1 MDNQIQNSIVSF
13 IWGIAD
19 DCLRD
24 VYVRGK
30 YRDVIL
36 PMTVIR
42 RLDAMLEDT
51 KTDVLKM
58 KDTMDKAGITNQ
70 WPALCNAADQAFCN
84 ASPFLL
90 KDLTS
95 RAKKQTLKADFEAY
109 LDGFSPNVQEILEK
123 FKFRNQI
130 DTMIDADISNTE
142 LVNVVNRYI
151 DHDGYKLVV
160 SDTIGDK
167 NFYKCISTRIGVQG
181 EVKNII
187 FAAKYK
193 PEIVF
198 DDALNNDIRI
208 TKNENQCLIYNRPI
222 PPTGVM
228 WNDLVDWYAEEKNID
243 ENREIVFIKRLCEC
257 LDTSFKAQGAKS
269 GPETWM
275 LQAYYNLKKELGK
288 DLPALIPQVY
298 LYYDPQTLK
307 QRGYKLFEHQKMDF
321 LMVFSHKDRVVIEI
335 DGRQHYAEGNSAS
348 PRLYSEMVRAQR
360 EMTLFGYDVYRF
372 GGYEF
377 VGADSDEKKKEAV
390 LDDLKQFFLRL
401 FSKYSAL

>member
-1 MDNQIQNSIVSF
+1 MADKYTDDKLYKVVRKDGSHLNTKVNPDGTKSALQFTDDNNDLNGPVDLIEVDEEELIRTEYIQVPQNKRSLGELLVDEVF
-13 IWGIAD
+13 
-19 DCLRD
+19 
-24 VYVRGK
+24 V
-30 YRDVIL
+30 
-36 PMTVIR
+36 PVIR
-42 RLDAMLEDT
+42 DATTQLLEYGT
-51 KTDVLKM
+51 A
-58 KDTMDKAGITNQ
+58 KAET
-70 WPALCNAADQAFCN
+70 W
-84 ASPFLL
+84 
-90 KDLTS
+90 
-95 RAKKQTLKADFEAY
+95 
-109 LDGFSPNVQEILEK
+109 
-123 FKFRNQI
+123 
-130 DTMIDADISNTE
+130 ISNTE